1 MGNNS
6 SDINKNEEPPLTS
19 KYRTQNRRR
28 QIAIEIQVLARDN
41 HKNVLGLKVHVH
53 SVKMN

>member
-28 QIAIEIQVLARDN
+28 QIAIEIQVLDRFLVPFAIIQIYQFSLFSD
-41 HKNVLGLKVHVH
+41 
-53 SVKMN
+53 

>member
-28 QIAIEIQVLARDN
+28 QIALEIQVLARDN
-41 HKNVLGLKVHVH
+41 HKNVLGL
-53 SVKMN
+53 N